1 MKTKRVVVSVVVG
14 VLVAALVV
22 GGFFHWENRR
32 IHNVFD
38 EMYVSV
44 VMGTRNWNVFHEAGV
59 RFNYP
64 EYTDARFGFVK
75 AINGLA
81 HDPDNKDFFWGG
93 YDKGVLKDTERITL
107 FIELEEQT
115 LSIAASHEIENTQ
128 CLYFEYEYSFKEKT
142 IEIKPLT
149 IFTYDYYEL
158 NVEMAI
164 DDGQQVSAFL
174 HEHNI
179 SRESIE
185 RYRDYFLYDKLLTDW
200 ITGNSKHTKFA
211 VNNYGDFKLID
222 NTFANLGQDWA

>member
-14 VLVAALVV
+14 VLVVALVV

-44 VMGTRNWNVFHEAGV
+44 VMQTRNWNVFHEAGV

-81 HDPDNKDFFWGG
+81 HDIDNKDFFWGG
-93 YDKGVLKDTERITL
+93 YDKGALKDTEDI
-107 FIELEEQT
+107 
-115 LSIAASHEIENTQ
+115 SIYVHLDDQDFFLAFDYEIEQ
-128 CLYFEYEYSFKEKT
+128 DKYLKYRCVYSFKTKAFE
-142 IEIKPLT
+142 IEPLKIYT
-149 IFTYDYYEL
+149 RNADQYG
-158 NVEMAI
+158 VEVVV

-200 ITGNSKHTKFA
+200 ITDNSKHTKFA
-211 VNNYGDFKLID
+211 VDNYGDFKLID

>member
-1 MKTKRVVVSVVVG
+1 MKTKKVVVSVVVG
-14 VLVAALVV
+14 VLVVALVL

-44 VMGTRNWNVFHEAGV
+44 VMQTRNWNVFHEAGM

-75 AINGLA
+75 ETGRMGLLMYSDHSFMSVYKETSLNA
-81 HDPDNKDFFWGG
+81 GEDVVIRVFSDDE
-93 YDKGVLKDTERITL
+93 TMRISAY
-107 FIELEEQT
+107 IETGIDQEL
-115 LSIAASHEIENTQ
+115 NFKY
-128 CLYFEYEYSFKEKT
+128 CYSFKSRTLE
-142 IEIKPLT
+142 IEPLKIYT
-149 IFTYDYYEL
+149 RNADQYG
-158 NVEMAI
+158 VEAVV

-179 SRESIE
+179 SRAYIE
-185 RYRDYFLYDKLLTDW
+185 GYRDYFLYDRLLTDW
-200 ITGNSKHTKFA
+200 LTGNSKYTKFA
-211 VNNYGDFKLID
+211 VDNYGDFKLID